1 MKRILRGGK
10 KRDRQKS
17 AKNAEL
23 GEIQLTELSSPQK
36 TQPSSTQEGVPSAM
50 QPESGEKEATPPSSP
65 QQSIDEREGL
75 PDNDGESVDSHLG
88 SSEEVVALPSSTRQS
103 THAGHSIPENHELET
118 TSCWKKFSAG
128 IAFVFGCL
136 GILAKIT
143 LGGNDIASDLLAGTS
158 FLNGGKQISSLYNR
172 DL

>member
-10 KRDRQKS
+10 KRDRPKS
-17 AKNAEL
+17 DAEL
-23 GEIQLTELSSPQK
+23 GGEMQLTELPSPQSA
-36 TQPSSTQEGVPSAM
+36 QPPSTQEGVATAT
-50 QPESGEKEATPPSSP
+50 QLESGEEEATPPPSP
-65 QQSIDEREGL
+65 QQSIHQGDDL

-88 SSEEVVALPSSTRQS
+88 STEEGAAHPSSTRQS
-103 THAGHSIPENHELET
+103 THEGDSIPENELET